1 MLGSG
6 SARARRTDSF
16 HPLRARWRAPW
27 GSLLGLWIAASS
39 SALVCVGCK
48 TTASSEAQPETTQR
62 ASQAAAQPARV
73 ELLPPGRDPLVVSVE
88 VVETP
93 EARQRG
99 LMFRKQLGPDAG
111 MLFIFERP
119 EQQSFWMHNTLI
131 PLDMIFITADWT
143 ILGIVENATPLTDSP
158 RSVPGDSQYVLEVN
172 AGFARRHGLQAGTS
186 LRYVPA
192 VSGS

>member
-1 MLGSG
+1 MP
-6 SARARRTDSF
+6 RAAWWSC
-16 HPLRARWRAPW
+16 
-27 GSLLGLWIAASS
+27 LWLAAASS
-39 SALVCVGCK
+39 VVGCK
-48 TTASSEAQPETTQR
+48 TTTSSEAQPETTQR
-62 ASQAAAQPARV
+62 ASQVAAQPARV
-73 ELLPPGRDPLVVSVE
+73 ELLPAGRDPIVVNVE

-99 LMFRKQLGPDAG
+99 LMYRKQLAPDAG

-119 EQQSFWMHNTLI
+119 EHHSFWMHNTLI

-143 ILGIVENATPLTDSP
+143 ILGTVENATPLTDSP
-158 RSVPGDSQYVLEVN
+158 RFVTGDSQYVLEVN

-192 VSGS
+192 ISGS